1 MKTPP
6 VAGPAGSAAR
16 RFGIAALRI
25 GVAAGVLVYL
35 FRRVQLERV
44 LDILRN
50 GRSSWFAAAF
60 AGTLLLQWLVAVR
73 LRRLVRAQ
81 DLPLSTFATFEINL
95 ASRFYGLFLPGG
107 NVAGIAVRVLRLG
120 KTAGSYAGA
129 GMAMVADRLAATS
142 TLCLVGLVFWLFDR
156 PDHGYAWIG
165 MLGLTL
171 LGVAVPT
178 MLVFGRAP
186 IPFLERLARS
196 RLGSWY
202 GALARSRALGPDDL
216 VWIFLASIA
225 AHLID
230 VGGFWMLARVLDLDI
245 TLVSMGWVR
254 SCILLSALLPVTV
267 AGLGLREGASILL
280 LGLYGV
286 SEERALAFGL
296 LVFAISSLGLGA
308 AGGLLEG
315 WRCLAPVGLGRRDRV

>member
-6 VAGPAGSAAR
+6 VSGPVGSGVR
-16 RFGIAALRI
+16 RFGIVALRFA
-25 GVAAGVLVYL
+25 VAAGVLVYL
-35 FRRVQLERV
+35 FRRVQLERL

-60 AGTLLLQWLVAVR
+60 AGTLFLQWLVAAR
-73 LRRLVRAQ
+73 LRRLVQAQ

-95 ASRFYGLFLPGG
+95 ATRFYGLFLPGG

-129 GMAMVADRLAATS
+129 GIAMVADRLVATS
-142 TLCLVGLVFWLFDR
+142 MLCLVGLVFWLFDR
-156 PDHGYAWIG
+156 PDHGYVWIG

-171 LGVAVPT
+171 VGVAVPT

-196 RLGSWY
+196 RLDSWY
-202 GALARSRALGPDDL
+202 GAIARSRALGPDDL
-216 VWIFLASIA
+216 AWVFLLSIA
-225 AHLID
+225 AHLFD
-230 VGGFWMLARVLDLDI
+230 VGVFWMLARVLDLDM

-254 SCILLSALLPVTV
+254 SCILLSTLLPVTV

-296 LVFAISSLGLGA
+296 LVFAITSLGLGA

-315 WRCLAPVGLGRRDRV
+315 WRCLAQVGLGRHDRD